1 MVAISSKGYVVY
13 FAGDTLIH
21 KFDPRTKI
29 IMLAYFV
36 GLALLFSNPLHL
48 ALVILATFL
57 IWTYARIPAKEIS
70 RVYRYV
76 YGTLALVILIQGLSF
91 PSGTEIIRVIP
102 PNPLIGNVGAL
113 TVEGLAYGVAIS
125 ERILIMMIIGPLVI
139 YTTPLDRLILGLVK
153 LKMPY
158 SIAYIMSSALNI
170 LPSVQLEI
178 ETIIEAQTARAFTK
192 LETGG
197 FVERMRAYIP
207 ILVPLIVGMA
217 RNSTQLSL
225 AMAARAFGASKERT
239 YYHDIKAT
247 TKDYIAISL
256 MIISFAIFVYLYIMY
271 GFGAFNFKSVYIS
284 SLLRLF

>member
-1 MVAISSKGYVVY
+1 MVKISSKGYVVY
-13 FAGDTLIH
+13 FPGNTLIH
-21 KFDPRTKI
+21 RFDPRTKI

-36 GLALLFSNPLHL
+36 GLALLFSNPIHL
-48 ALVILATFL
+48 AIVILATFA
-57 IWTYARIPAKEIS
+57 IWTYARIPAKEVS

-76 YGTLALVILIQGLSF
+76 YGTLALVIVIQGLSF
-91 PSGTEIIRVIP
+91 PTGTEIIRLVP

-113 TVEGLAYGVAIS
+113 TVEGLVYGIAIS

-158 SIAYIMSSALNI
+158 SVAYIMSSSLNI

-192 LETGG
+192 LETGS

-225 AMAARAFGASKERT
+225 AMAARAFGATKNRS

-247 TKDYIAISL
+247 LKDYVAITI
-256 MIISFAIFVYLYIMY
+256 MVVSFAIFVYLYIMY
-271 GFGAFNFKSVYIS
+271 GFGAFNFKSVS
-284 SLLRLF
+284 LTSLLKLI